1 MLLVG
6 FANYTNKNKV
16 FLYVKPLLNK
26 ISPGRALLH
35 KPEILEQ
42 ILPEHSVLQSID
54 FAEAFHDEL
63 LVTEGKNFNM
73 S

>member
-1 MLLVG
+1 M
-6 FANYTNKNKV
+6 
-16 FLYVKPLLNK
+16 K

-35 KPEILEQ
+35 TPGIVEHIF
-42 ILPEHSVLQSID
+42 PEHSVLKSID
-54 FAEAFHDEL
+54 FAEGFQDEL